1 MIIDPATPQ
10 ETKVAPQAEMRVRY
24 RIRFA
29 KVDLLKWISHS
40 DLVRLWERILR
51 RALLKPSMTQG
62 FHPKPRMNFL
72 SALALG
78 IESDDEL
85 LELDLAE
92 RVTPVELFQRLV
104 NDGQPGLIIQSV
116 ALIPEHYGKA
126 RLARLVY
133 EISVPTSLDVAAIRA
148 GIERVKSTDQVTLDR
163 KKKKVVFDLRKQI
176 ESLSHDGHL
185 ICLALSPT
193 DEANLR
199 PEDVLELMG
208 LADFVE
214 PTDKFT
220 EPNKF
225 TESHWFT
232 EMGGRI
238 RRTASVL
245 SNEFFSDD
253 PEQMAT
259 RHTVSVSS
267 SRPAQFIGVN
277 ECLETC

>member
-1 MIIDPATPQ
+1 MIVPPVTEQ
-10 ETKVAPQAEMRVRY
+10 EIKVAQATALRVRY

-40 DLVRLWERILR
+40 DLVRLWERIIR
-51 RALLKPSMTQG
+51 RALLKPSMSEG

-92 RVTPVELFQRLV
+92 RVTPVELLRRLV

-116 ALIPEHYGKA
+116 ALIPEQYGKA
-126 RLARLVY
+126 RLARLIY
-133 EISVPTSLDVAAIRA
+133 EISVPTSFDVAAISA

-163 KKKKVVFDLRKQI
+163 KKKKVSFDLRKQI
-176 ESLSHDGHL
+176 ESLSHDGHS
-185 ICLALSPT
+185 IRLALSPT

-199 PEDVLELMG
+199 PEDVLELIG
-208 LADFVE
+208 L
-214 PTDKFT
+214 DKFT
-220 EPNKF
+220 EL
-225 TESHWFT
+225 
-232 EMGGRI
+232 GGRI

-245 SNEFFSDD
+245 SNEFSSDD
-253 PEQMAT
+253 PEQMAS
-259 RHTVSVSS
+259 RQSGSVSLS
-267 SRPAQFIGVN
+267 LPAHLIGVN